1 MSHRWT
7 VHDKFQAAQLCEFI
21 MANCEDGKTYEI
33 HEPTLTGQQL
43 KAVHAYCDHVAR
55 DMNASGIDMQHVLS
69 GAKLSIPPTGKMLYY
84 TMWKPIQTA
93 MLNKVDLTSVGKYEV
108 DQIYQ
113 VMARHLA
120 ESHDIDVRFGK

>member
-7 VHDKFQAAQLCEFI
+7 VKTKFQAEELCKFI
-21 MANCEDGKTYEI
+21 MEHCEDGKTYEI
-33 HEPTLTGQQL
+33 HEPTLTGQQI

-69 GAKLSIPPTGKMLYY
+69 GAKLSIPPTGKMLYHI
-84 TMWKPIQTA
+84 MWKPIQTA
-93 MLNKVDLTSVGKYEV
+93 MLQKVELPLVGKYEV

-113 VMARHLA
+113 VMARHLVEA
-120 ESHDIDVRFGK
+120 HDINVRFGR

>member
-7 VHDKFQAAQLCEFI
+7 VKTKFQAEELCKFI
-21 MANCEDGKTYEI
+21 MAHCEDGKTYEI
-33 HEPTLTGQQL
+33 HEPTLTGQQI

-69 GAKLSIPPTGKMLYY
+69 GAKLSIPPTGKMLYHV
-84 TMWKPIQTA
+84 MWKPIQTA
-93 MLNKVDLTSVGKYEV
+93 MLQKAGLPAVGKYEV

-113 VMARHLA
+113 VMARHLVEA
-120 ESHDIDVRFGK
+120 HDIDVRFGR

>member
-7 VHDKFQAAQLCEFI
+7 VYNKFQAEQLCQYI
-21 MANCEDGKTYEI
+21 MDHCDAGKTYEI

-55 DMNASGIDMQHVLS
+55 DMNAAGISMQQVLT
-69 GAKLSIPPTGKMLYY
+69 GAKLEIPPTGKMLYY

-113 VMARHLA
+113 VMARHLV
-120 ESHDIDVRFGK
+120 ETHDIDVRFGR